1 MSLSYTPWSYMPSEI
16 IQLGDAF
23 FGRKSPSNQ
32 ITLSV
37 KIIKQIKAN
46 QFLVADAT
54 GYRKI
59 EQSWQEN
66 GVAKKFHKQ

>member
-1 MSLSYTPWSYMPSEI
+1 ML
-16 IQLGDAF
+16 F
-23 FGRKSPSNQ
+23 FGRKRPSNQ
-32 ITLSV
+32 VTLSV

-46 QFLVADAT
+46 QFLVADAP

-66 GVAKKFHKQ
+66 GVAKKFHKQQKYIEDTAAAAKAAYV